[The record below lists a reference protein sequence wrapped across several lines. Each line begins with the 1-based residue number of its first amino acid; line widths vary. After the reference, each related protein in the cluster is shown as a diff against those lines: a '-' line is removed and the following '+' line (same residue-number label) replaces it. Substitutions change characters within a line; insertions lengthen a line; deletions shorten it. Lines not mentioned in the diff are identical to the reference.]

1 MCRLLGYLGPSVS
14 LEHLLYKPDHS
25 LIVQSY
31 QPRELEVALLNADGF
46 GVGWYH
52 PQRQTAPFNYRNTLP
67 IWNDVNLP
75 QLSRYIESNCVLAYI
90 RSATPGLAIDM
101 SNCQPFQHGALTF
114 IHNGFIEN
122 FRQTLY
128 RPLRD
133 RLCDTAYH
141 AIHGLTDSEHIFAL
155 LLHELETQPGCS
167 LETALGRTLTQLA
180 QLAGEYRTRIA
191 ANVLIGDGDRLV
203 ACRFDTQDDGPS
215 FYWLRHAPG
224 LPDSVLF
231 ASEPL
236 FEGDWVSCAPATIF
250 SVDRSLEVKQ
260 QQALSTQSAT
270 HSVDPVSQRSLV

>member
-1 MCRLLGYLGPSVS
+1 
-14 LEHLLYKPDHS
+14 
-25 LIVQSY
+25 
-31 QPRELEVALLNADGF
+31 
-46 GVGWYH
+46 
-52 PQRQTAPFNYRNTLP
+52 
-67 IWNDVNLP
+67 
-75 QLSRYIESNCVLAYI
+75 
-90 RSATPGLAIDM
+90 IDM

-167 LETALGRTLTQLA
+167 LETALNRTLIQLA
-180 QLAGEYRTRIA
+180 KLAEEYNTRIA
-191 ANVLIGDGDRLV
+191 ANILISDGDRLV

-236 FEGDWVSCAPATIF
+236 FEADWVSCAPATIF
-250 SVDRSLEVKQ
+250 SVDRSLVVKQ
-260 QQALSTQSAT
+260 QALNAQSTGA
-270 HSVDPVSQRSLV
+270 HSVESASQRSLV